1 MHTTLPLGGNC
12 FMRVLDKESPVPLY
26 YQLKEIL
33 QAMVDDGE
41 LAPGDIVPSERD
53 ICERFS
59 ISRMTASKAVSAL
72 VDEGV
77 FHRERGRGTFVSYP
91 KPTCTSSSLTGFS
104 ENIRAAGLDAM
115 THILAFDEEE
125 ASRTIR
131 ESLQLPQHDP
141 IVFNILRLRYVEGE
155 PFSLENA
162 WVPKCRFPELSRDL
176 LEGRS
181 LYTLMR
187 EHFGMKLSHASQ
199 TIEPVFCS
207 DFEAKNLDLDS
218 GTPVLLF
225 RRVAY
230 AEPQTPVEYSKCV
243 YRGKRFKYEISFGI

>member
-1 MHTTLPLGGNC
+1 
-12 FMRVLDKESPVPLY
+12 MRSLDKESPVPLY

-33 QAMVDDGE
+33 MAMVDDGE

-59 ISRMTASKAVSAL
+59 ISRMTASKAMSAL

-77 FHRERGRGTFVSYP
+77 FRRERGRGTFVSHP
-91 KPTCTSSSLTGFS
+91 KTTCTSSSLTGFS
-104 ENIRAAGLDAM
+104 ENIRAAGLEAM
-115 THILAFDEEE
+115 TEILSFEEEE
-125 ASRTIR
+125 ASRSIS
-131 ESLQLPQHDP
+131 ESLQLAALDSS
-141 IVFNILRLRYVEGE
+141 VFNILRLRYVDGE
-155 PFSLENA
+155 PFSLENVWA
-162 WVPKCRFPELSRDL
+162 PKCRFPGLSREM

-187 EHFGMKLSHASQ
+187 EHFDMKLSHASQ
-199 TIEPVFCS
+199 TIEPVLCS

-230 AEPQTPVEYSKCV
+230 AEPRIPVEYSKCI

>member
-1 MHTTLPLGGNC
+1 
-12 FMRVLDKESPVPLY
+12 MRVRRLDKESPVPLY

-33 QAMVDDGE
+33 QAMVDNGA
-41 LAPGDIVPSERD
+41 LRPGDIVPSERD
-53 ICERFS
+53 ICERFD

-72 VDEGV
+72 VDEGILY
-77 FHRERGRGTFVSYP
+77 RERGRGTFVASP
-91 KPTCTSSSLTGFS
+91 KPTCTSSCLTGFS
-104 ENIRAAGLDAM
+104 ENIRAAGLEAL
-115 THILAFDEEE
+115 THILAFEEEE
-125 ASRTIR
+125 ASRKIR
-131 ESLQLPQHDP
+131 EFLELPSNDAT
-141 IVFNILRLRYVEGE
+141 VFNILRLRYVEGE

-162 WVPKCRFPELSRDL
+162 WAPKCRFPELSRDL

-187 EHFGMKLSHASQ
+187 ERFGIKLSHAKQ
-199 TIEPVFCS
+199 TIEPVLCS
-207 DFEAKNLDLDS
+207 DFEASKLALDS

-230 AEPQTPVEYSKCV
+230 ASPRTPVEYSKCI